1 MMSIPVLQPSDHVC
15 VMWEGKKYL
24 FFGGY
29 DYHRLSGNPD
39 ILRATQDA
47 LFRYGLNCGG
57 SRITTGNHPLHIRL
71 EARISGFLGTNST
84 ALLPAGYMA
93 NLALF
98 ELLGTK
104 DVICYYHPQSH
115 PSLKA
120 AVKIS
125 GLPAFEIP
133 DSREQFDALIRKG
146 AKKPLIV
153 TDGVYDHLP
162 PLPEYHALAEKHEGV
177 LLIDE
182 AHALGIL
189 GKHGRGAFEHF
200 DLDTGRLLLTG
211 SLSKACGTSGGF
223 VAGPSQCIE
232 KLRSTCTYATTSAP
246 SLPMTAAGI
255 ASFDFL
261 SGHSRLI
268 RDFQKRCLKIKQR
281 VRDMGYNIPV
291 IPTPVISICFQH
303 KKDAAVLR
311 DELVKAGIYPPLIS
325 YPGKSD
331 YFRFALSS
339 AHADKDIERLLD
351 VLEKCHSIREQY

>member
-1 MMSIPVLQPSDHVC
+1 MSTPVLQPADHVR
-15 VMWEGKKYL
+15 VIWEGKKYL

-29 DYHRLSGNPD
+29 DYHRLSVNSH
-39 ILRATQDA
+39 ILKVTQDA

-71 EARISGFLGTNST
+71 EARISGFLGTEST

-98 ELLGTK
+98 EVLATR

-120 AVKIS
+120 AVKTS
-125 GLPAFEIP
+125 SLPAYEIP
-133 DSREQFDALIRKG
+133 DSHEEFDVLIRKG

-162 PLPEYHALAEKHEGV
+162 PLPEYHALAKKHEGV

-189 GKHGRGAFEHF
+189 GEHGRGAFEHF

-211 SLSKACGTSGGF
+211 SLSKACGASGGF

-232 KLRSTCTYATTSAP
+232 KLRNTCTYATTSAP
-246 SLPMTAAGI
+246 PLPLTAAGI
-255 ASFDFL
+255 ASFDFF
-261 SGHSRLI
+261 SKHSPLI
-268 RDFQKRCLKIKQR
+268 RNFQKRCLKIKQH

-291 IPTPVISICFQH
+291 IPTPVISICFEN
-303 KKDAAVLR
+303 KKNASALR
-311 DELVKAGIYPPLIS
+311 HELLKAGIYPPLIR
-325 YPGKSD
+325 YPGKPD

-339 AHADKDIERLLD
+339 AHGDKDVERLLD
-351 VLEKCHSIREQY
+351 VLKKCHRTQEQN